1 MQSARTQTADLA
13 QAEARLPR
21 WMAAWALGGA
31 VGVLLAGQVRLA
43 AGFEVGAMLAI
54 LNYLWLHQ
62 AIESLLAAGRARVPR
77 MLVAKFVIR
86 YPLALAAVY
95 LFYRT
100 GWLPFEAVLAGLFVP
115 VGGVLTEAV
124 VQIRAGLRKA

>member
-1 MQSARTQTADLA
+1 MQSERTQTADLA
-13 QAEARLPR
+13 QAEARLAR
-21 WMAAWALGGA
+21 WMAAWALVGA
-31 VGVLLAGQVRLA
+31 LGVLLAGQVRLA
-43 AGFEVGAMLAI
+43 AGFGVGAMLAI

-62 AIESLLAAGRARVPR
+62 AIESLLAAERVRVPR

-86 YPLALAAVY
+86 YPLALAGVY

-100 GWLPFEAVLAGLFVP
+100 GWLPFAAVLAGLFVP

-124 VQIRAGLRKA
+124 VQIREGLRKA

>member
-1 MQSARTQTADLA
+1 MQSERTQTADLA

-21 WMAAWALGGA
+21 WMAAWALAGGM
-31 VGVLLAGQVRLA
+31 GVLLAGQVRLA
-43 AGFEVGAMLAI
+43 AGFAVGAMLAL

-62 AIESLLAAGRARVPR
+62 AIESLLAAGRVRVPR
-77 MLVAKFVIR
+77 MLVAKLVIR

-100 GWLPFEAVLAGLFVP
+100 GWLPFAAVLAGLFVP
-115 VGGVLTEAV
+115 VGGVLTEAI
-124 VQIRAGLRKA
+124 VQIREGLRKA